1 MKGRMVIEISVVYAL
16 LVMIKTT
23 KWKHMRIIIR

>member
-23 KWKHMRIIIR
+23 RWKHVRIIG